1 MSESTTCSALNLQAA
16 RQINEAARK
25 DPDSPFAGKFV
36 GIVDGQVVAAG
47 DDLDEVVGR
56 LRQIEPDPSRTFCF
70 EAGLD
75 YNRVEDIWALR

>member
-1 MSESTTCSALNLQAA
+1 MSDATTCSALNLQAA
-16 RQINEAARK
+16 RRINDAARK

-36 GIVDGQVVAAG
+36 GIVAGQVVASG
-47 DDLDEVVGR
+47 DDPDEVVER

-75 YNRVEDIWALR
+75 YDRVEDIWAMR